1 MDQADKL
8 PPWLCRSCAHRL
20 ENAYDFVLQA
30 RQTHQLWLQK
40 LSTENDAEDIEP
52 GTLECLREMP
62 IQLLE
67 IEGITIKMEQPEPT
81 QPPVDPTTSIDPLVK
96 KIRDNESGDDDNDDD
111 DDVPLKQRKT
121 HSLKLPMLHKCTKCD
136 KAFKYVTNL
145 FRHKQRDH
153 RNEESPSKKT
163 PVSPTDHS
171 KPLLQSIIKS
181 SAASGSTQSE

>member
-40 LSTENDAEDIEP
+40 LSAENDAEDIEP

-67 IEGITIKMEQPEPT
+67 IEGITIKMEEPEPT
-81 QPPVDPTTSIDPLVK
+81 QPPLDPTTSIDPLVK
-96 KIRDNESGDDDNDDD
+96 KIRSTESGDDDDDDD

-121 HSLKLPMLHKCTKCD
+121 HSRKLPMLHKCSKCD

-153 RNEESPSKKT
+153 RNDESPTKKT
-163 PVSPTDHS
+163 PDHAE
-171 KPLLQSIIKS
+171 PLLQNIIKS
-181 SAASGSTQSE
+181 SIAARGSTQSE

>member
-30 RQTHQLWLQK
+30 RQTHQLWLQN
-40 LSTENDAEDIEP
+40 LSAENNAEDHEP

-67 IEGITIKMEQPEPT
+67 IEDITIKMEKPEPAEG
-81 QPPVDPTTSIDPLVK
+81 PPDPTILIDPLVK
-96 KIRDNESGDDDNDDD
+96 KIRNSESDDD
-111 DDVPLKQRKT
+111 DDDLPLKQRRT
-121 HSLKLPMLHKCTKCD
+121 HSRKLPMLHKCNMCD

-153 RNEESPSKKT
+153 GSDETQNKKSPDSQ
-163 PVSPTDHS
+163 TDHS
-171 KPLLQSIIKS
+171 EPLLQSIIKS
-181 SAASGSTQSE
+181 SIGTKDIIPSE